1 MDRGDFRKWAHHAAD
16 WSANYL
22 ETVDEKPVRAQARPG
37 DIAAQLPKNPPEQGE
52 EMADIFK
59 DVDTVLMPGMT
70 HWQHPR
76 FFAYFPANSSPP
88 SVIAEYLTATMA
100 AQCML
105 WQTSPAATE
114 LETHV
119 LGWLRNM
126 LNLPEPFQGVI
137 QDSASSATLAAIL
150 TGRERALAF
159 KGNQDGLAAHP
170 PIRVYCSAQAHS
182 SIDKAIWIAGIGQTN
197 LVRVDVD
204 SENSMRADALDAAVQ
219 ADLAAGCRPA
229 VLVATIGSTS
239 IGAMDNLRALGEVAR
254 RHGLYFHVDAAWA
267 GSALICDEYRHLI
280 DGIELADSF
289 VFNPHKWLLT
299 NFDCTAHFVKNP
311 DDLVRTLGIQ
321 PDYLKTQGQANPSQI
336 DYSEWS
342 IPLGRRFR
350 ALKLW
355 FVIRSYGVEALRTMI
370 RSHCQWLG
378 NLAKE
383 IGQAPN
389 FELTTPPSLSLLT
402 FRYTGGAPD
411 ARTQEEFDT
420 LNAELLQVINDDG
433 RIYLTQTRY
442 NGAYVIRFQVG
453 QLYTKEE
460 DVVLAWD
467 VIRELAAGLDK

>member
-1 MDRGDFRKWAHHAAD
+1 MDHETFRKWAHRAAD
-16 WSANYL
+16 WSADYL
-22 ETVDEKPVRAQARPG
+22 ETVKDKPVRAQTAPG
-37 DIAAQLPKNPPEQGE
+37 DIAGKLPVAPPEKGE
-52 EMADIFK
+52 DMAKIFE
-59 DVDTVLMPGMT
+59 DVDTILMPGMT

-105 WQTSPAATE
+105 WQTSPSATE

-119 LGWLRNM
+119 LDWLRQM
-126 LNLPEPFQGVI
+126 VGLPTSFTGVI

-150 TGRERALAF
+150 TGRERALRF
-159 KGNQDGLAAHP
+159 QGNKDGLAAHP
-170 PIRVYCSAQAHS
+170 PIRVYTSTQAHS

-204 SENSMRADALDAAVQ
+204 SENAMDPQALEAAIQV
-219 ADLAAGCRPA
+219 DLAAGRCPA

-267 GSALICDEYRHLI
+267 GSALICEEYRSLI
-280 DGIELADSF
+280 DGIDLADSF

-321 PDYLKTQGQANPSQI
+321 PDYLKTQGKAGLN
-336 DYSEWS
+336 YSEWS

-355 FVIRSYGVEALRTMI
+355 FVIRSYGVEKLRQMI

-378 NLAKE
+378 NLAE
-383 IGQAPN
+383 SIDQALD
-389 FELTTPPSLSLLT
+389 FELVTPPSLSILT
-402 FRYTGGAPD
+402 FRYAPAGAPALD
-411 ARTQEEFDT
+411 S
-420 LNAELLQVINDDG
+420 LNAKLLQTINDDG

-442 NGAYVIRFQVG
+442 NGAYVIRFQIG
-453 QLYTKEE
+453 QLYTTEE
-460 DVVLAWD
+460 DVMFAWE
-467 VIRELAAGLDK
+467 VVREMAAGLAR